1 MDNLSFF
8 LGAPTT
14 RPFIYILLVADLILR
29 GISLYKS
36 ARKDQKV
43 WFVALLVVN
52 SLGILP
58 LIYLFLNRAKTVAPV
73 AVAKKTTKKKSK
85 K

>member
-1 MDNLSFF
+1 MEKFSLFLLSP
-8 LGAPTT
+8 AN
-14 RPFIYILLVADLILR
+14 RPLFYLLLVADLILR
-29 GISLYKS
+29 GIALYKS

-52 SLGILP
+52 SIGLLP
-58 LIYLFLNRAKTVAPV
+58 LAYLLLEKRGVGTKTSV
-73 AVAKKTTKKKSK
+73 KKSARRRK

>member
-1 MDNLSFF
+1 MEKFSLFLLSP
-8 LGAPTT
+8 AN
-14 RPFIYILLVADLILR
+14 RPLFYLLLIADLILR
-29 GISLYKS
+29 GIALYKS

-52 SLGILP
+52 SVGLLP
-58 LIYLFLNRAKTVAPV
+58 LAYLLLEKRSAGAKTG
-73 AVAKKTTKKKSK
+73 TKKSTRRRK